1 MSRNSES
8 STGGLLADRRQN
20 GGTRTQL
27 ESSKKPPK
35 KFDSLKRNRNNFQMG
50 FDSDFEVKSKT
61 DSSKRPPIEN
71 PGNSNNLNDSENSA
85 NAQMS
90 RPQRRQTTARGRRP
104 SEGLVYVDYTSE
116 SRPVVHHGEVDGVV
130 ASLVCPEP
138 LFMRQLDPF
147 MSYATVHRD

>member
-1 MSRNSES
+1 M
-8 STGGLLADRRQN
+8 ADRRQN

-71 PGNSNNLNDSENSA
+71 PGNLNNLDDSENSA

-116 SRPVVHHGEVDGVV
+116 SRPVVHHGEVDGAV
-130 ASLVCPEP
+130 ASLVCSEP

-147 MSYATVHRD
+147 MSYAAVHQD